1 MWPPRSSSTAGSI
14 SVWVWLCR
22 EMANRERNKKILL
35 ELVKQSD
42 NSRCADCGEPGKQIY
57 KRWYVCYRNKVRRG
71 SEFDV
76 RVLLR
81 GLEMF
86 RFDLFSCSLT
96 GLLMLFMRLEKTV
109 ALRERVHPE
118 ACPSRLKLGDG
129 LTLRGWKGFPVFEL
143 ENLILK
149 NSKVTF
155 PGIDEA

>member
-14 SVWVWLCR
+14 SVWAWLCR

-71 SEFDV
+71 SEFDM

-81 GLEMF
+81 GLEIF
-86 RFDLFSCSLT
+86 RFWFIFMQFNRFVNVICEAWKDCCSAWTRAPWSMSITTKAWWWADIEGLKRVSCFWT
-96 GLLMLFMRLEKTV
+96 W
-109 ALRERVHPE
+109 
-118 ACPSRLKLGDG
+118 KLN
-129 LTLRGWKGFPVFEL
+129 T
-143 ENLILK
+143 
-149 NSKVTF
+149 
-155 PGIDEA
+155 

>member
-14 SVWVWLCR
+14 SVWAWLCR

-81 GLEMF
+81 GLETF
-86 RFDLFSCSLT
+86 RFIDLFSCSLT
-96 GLLMLFMRLEKTV
+96 GLLMLFMRLEKTCSAWTRAPWSMSV
-109 ALRERVHPE
+109 TAKAWWWADIEGLKRVS
-118 ACPSRLKLGDG
+118 CFWTWKLN
-129 LTLRGWKGFPVFEL
+129 T
-143 ENLILK
+143 
-149 NSKVTF
+149 
-155 PGIDEA
+155 